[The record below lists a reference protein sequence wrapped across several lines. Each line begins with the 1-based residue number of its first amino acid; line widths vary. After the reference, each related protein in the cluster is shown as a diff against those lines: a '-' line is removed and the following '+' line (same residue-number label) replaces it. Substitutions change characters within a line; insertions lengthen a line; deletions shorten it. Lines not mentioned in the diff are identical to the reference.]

1 MDLMNL
7 HGRNKKKAPAL
18 FCDMNRGLKLKIRGT
33 MRGILPDSQIQ
44 SNPQIVPL
52 STPRRWNSDTE
63 LPPKQSCKAA

>member
-1 MDLMNL
+1 MDLMNYTE
-7 HGRNKKKAPAL
+7 GTKKSPGL
-18 FCDMNRGLKLKIRGT
+18 ILRYEPGLKLKIRGT